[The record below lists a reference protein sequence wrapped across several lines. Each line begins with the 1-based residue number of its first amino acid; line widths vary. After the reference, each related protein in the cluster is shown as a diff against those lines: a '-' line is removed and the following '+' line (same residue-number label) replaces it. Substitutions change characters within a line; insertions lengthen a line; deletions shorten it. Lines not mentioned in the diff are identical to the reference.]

1 MINAEAL
8 ARAETVLQVAYAG
21 APDYGRQLS
30 ALEVERE
37 AFDNLLQRRVGHVK
51 REYPAWK
58 TMDPKIEP
66 AINTLFMH
74 FFLVGLIAG
83 RHQARELV

>member
-8 ARAETVLQVAYAG
+8 ARAETVLQVAYTSM
-21 APDYGRQLS
+21 PDYGRQLS
-30 ALEVERE
+30 AMEVERE

-51 REYPAWK
+51 KQYPSWK
-58 TMDPKIEP
+58 TMDPQLEP
-66 AINTLFMH
+66 ALNTLFMH
-74 FFLVGLIAG
+74 FFLVGIVAG